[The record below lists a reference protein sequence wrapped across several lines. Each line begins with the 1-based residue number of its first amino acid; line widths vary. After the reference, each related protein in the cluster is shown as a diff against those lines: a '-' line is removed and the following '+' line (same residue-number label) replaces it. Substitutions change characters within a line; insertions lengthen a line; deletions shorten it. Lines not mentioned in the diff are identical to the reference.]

1 MTYEIRLGGGK
12 VFHIGYLAG
21 ILGRLTVIKAPDFA
35 QADDFPHYARAGWG
49 ERGTWNLR
57 PIDDYAR
64 DVTFKTARLLCRPVA
79 VTERT
84 PGIGFISIED
94 GERSV
99 HVDVYLST
107 REFSASGLS
116 AYEDWTRIVAEAKDD
131 PHRDVLLAMKFGA
144 VAPAEVAAFK
154 SGKALTTTDLDLDVR
169 PRATP
174 FPRED

>member
-12 VFHIGYLAG
+12 VFHIGYLTG
-21 ILGRLTVIKAPDFA
+21 ILGRLTVMKAPDFA

-84 PGIGFISIED
+84 PGIGFLSIED
-94 GERSV
+94 GDGSV

-107 REFSASGLS
+107 REFSANGLS
-116 AYEDWTRIVAEAKDD
+116 VYEDWTRIVAEAKDD
-131 PHRDVLLAMKFGA
+131 PHRDVLLAMNFGA
-144 VAPAEVAAFK
+144 VTAEEVEAFK
-154 SGKALTTTDLDLDVR
+154 AGKALTTTDIGLTVR
-169 PRATP
+169 PRASP
-174 FPRED
+174 FPRDD